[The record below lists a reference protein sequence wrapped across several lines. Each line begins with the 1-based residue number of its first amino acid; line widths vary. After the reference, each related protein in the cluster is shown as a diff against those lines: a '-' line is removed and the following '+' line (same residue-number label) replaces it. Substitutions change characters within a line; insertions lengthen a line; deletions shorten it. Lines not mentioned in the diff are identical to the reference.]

1 MKKTENRELYQAPEV
16 EVLEMQAEGVVCAS
30 NSRFLPIFVPS
41 NKTVFNND

>member
-30 NSRFLPIFVPS
+30 NTYNGFGEEEIW
-41 NKTVFNND
+41 